1 MVVYREFQVG
11 SLGLA
16 FFIPTHILLNILY
29 FIQFGT
35 HPLGF
40 NDFILINGIFVLIYL
55 LFYGMTITVSD
66 EKILV
71 SFGIGIIKRGIA
83 LNKIYS
89 VDTVKNP
96 WYYGW
101 GIRFIPN
108 GMLYNI
114 GGSEGV
120 ELKMN
125 STGKVIRIGTK
136 NPAQLRSEISR
147 RLSK

>member
-1 MVVYREFQVG
+1 MIMYREFQIG

-16 FFIPTHILLNILY
+16 FFIPIPILLNILY

-40 NDFILINGIFVLIYL
+40 NDFILINGVFVVIYL

-66 EKILV
+66 EKILI
-71 SFGIGIIKRGIA
+71 SFGIGIIRRGIV
-83 LNKIYS
+83 LHRISS
-89 VDTVKNP
+89 VETVKNP

-108 GMLYNI
+108 GMLYNV
-114 GGSEGV
+114 GGSAGV

-125 STGKVIRIGTK
+125 GTGRVIRIGTK
-136 NPAQLRSEISR
+136 NPARLRSEISK
-147 RLSK
+147 RLTK

>member
-29 FIQFGT
+29 FIQFDT

-40 NDFILINGIFVLIYL
+40 NDFILINGVFVLIYL
-55 LFYGMTITVSD
+55 LFYGMTIIVSD
-66 EKILV
+66 EKIV
-71 SFGIGIIKRGIA
+71 ISFGIGIIRRGIA
-83 LNKIYS
+83 LNRISS

-108 GMLYNI
+108 GMLYNVT
-114 GGSEGV
+114 GTAGV

-125 STGKVIRIGTK
+125 GTGRVIRIGTK
-136 NPAQLRSEISR
+136 NSTQLRSEISR
-147 RLSK
+147 RLTK